1 MKKSIAV
8 LLLTVAA
15 ATCVSA
21 RTLEVTEGAYELS
34 LGEFNVPRSRV
45 GTASFR
51 ICSTCET
58 VALSVTTRTL
68 YEISGRAY
76 DYPDFIELV
85 TKIRQRDGGNST
97 TDVSVFFGLDSKLI
111 TKIAVFPQN

>member
-1 MKKSIAV
+1 MKKSIV
-8 LLLTVAA
+8 TLLLALAA
-15 ATCVSA
+15 ATCASA
-21 RTLEVTEGAYELS
+21 RTLEVIEGAYEVS

-51 ICSTCET
+51 TCSTCKT
-58 VALSVTTRTL
+58 VALSVTTRTR

-85 TKIRQRDGGNST
+85 TKIRQRDGGNGT
-97 TDVSVFFGLDSKLI
+97 TDVSVFYGLDSNLV
-111 TKIAVFPQN
+111 TRIAVFPEH